1 MTERK
6 REYAIALFELA
17 EETNERDGILR
28 SLLELDAIIKENPD
42 YVSLLGSPALS
53 LDERMSLIDEAMSG
67 AIQED
72 VVSFIKLLCEKGH
85 ISELSEIIREYDGLE
100 KLANRTVEARIYY
113 VNEPSEAQKTALIQK
128 LEAVSGKKICAT
140 YIEDS
145 ALIGGIR
152 VEYDD
157 KVIDGSLANRM
168 KKIKGVI
175 SE

>member
-6 REYAIALFELA
+6 REYAVALFELA
-17 EETNERDGILR
+17 EETNERNGILR
-28 SLLELDAIIKENPD
+28 SMLELDAIIKENPD
-42 YVSLLGSPALS
+42 YISLLGSPALS
-53 LDERMSLIDEAMSG
+53 QGERMSLIDEALSG
-67 AIQED
+67 AIHED

-85 ISELSEIIREYDGLE
+85 ISELPEIIREYDSLE

-113 VNEPSEAQKTALIQK
+113 ANELSEAQKTALVQK
-128 LEAVSGKKICAT
+128 LEAVSGKKVCAI

-145 ALIGGIR
+145 ALIGGVR

>member
-1 MTERK
+1 MSNVKYNQSAEDYLECLLMLSRERQIVHRIDVAK
-6 REYAIALFELA
+6 RME
-17 EETNERDGILR
+17 
-28 SLLELDAIIKENPD
+28 
-42 YVSLLGSPALS
+42 VSQA
-53 LDERMSLIDEAMSG
+53 AVNK
-67 AIQED
+67 A
-72 VVSFIKLLCEKGH
+72 VKLLCEKGH

-113 VNEPSEAQKTALIQK
+113 VNELSEAQKTALVQK
-128 LEAVSGKKICAT
+128 LEAVSGKKVCAT
-140 YIEDS
+140 YIEDT